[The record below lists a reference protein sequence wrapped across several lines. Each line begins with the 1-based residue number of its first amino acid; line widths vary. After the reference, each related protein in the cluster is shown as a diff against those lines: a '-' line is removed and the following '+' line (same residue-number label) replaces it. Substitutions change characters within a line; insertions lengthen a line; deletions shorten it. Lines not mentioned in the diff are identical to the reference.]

1 MKSFGP
7 SEKILVTVLLDHPV
21 FLPLSFLSM
30 QFFTLFQTMPRGP
43 TPLVDLWD
51 FILNLN
57 QNIGV
62 DTIGPETDFTIEKY
76 YVL

>member
-1 MKSFGP
+1 
-7 SEKILVTVLLDHPV
+7 
-21 FLPLSFLSM
+21 
-30 QFFTLFQTMPRGP
+30 MPRGP